1 MFDFAYGFN
10 HNLEIDFDL
19 NIVAD
24 IALTLFIRGLKHPCI
39 RHVMLL
45 VCGRLR
51 ELWHP
56 LELHPQLEELG
67 LHGP

>member
-1 MFDFAYGFN
+1 MFDFAFELN

-24 IALTLFIRGLKHPCI
+24 FAFTLFPRGLKHPCI
-39 RHVMLL
+39 RLVVLL

-56 LELHPQLEELG
+56 LELHLRL
-67 LHGP
+67 